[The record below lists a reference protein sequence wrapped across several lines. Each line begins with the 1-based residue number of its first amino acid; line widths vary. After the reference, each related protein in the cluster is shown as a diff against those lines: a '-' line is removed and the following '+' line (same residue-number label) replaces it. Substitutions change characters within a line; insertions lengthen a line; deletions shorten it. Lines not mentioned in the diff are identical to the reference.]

1 MSPISH
7 NSMIVSYNLTIK
19 GFQKGINTMPV
30 LKHYQEFA
38 GRHWET
44 GTIRNALAYQGVKA
58 PHTGQPTSEAL
69 LLGITGGITVGY
81 FTFEYSGYLPHL
93 ALLTRNTFSP
103 METLLERLA
112 IPQEIY
118 RTDKPQK
125 GEANLLEVLE
135 AGRPALVWADMF
147 TLPYNDLAFDQH
159 NWAMWPILVYGYE
172 NGTAYIADRSS
183 RPFQVSAET
192 LQKARSRVK
201 KDEFR
206 VVMLDAPDWNKL
218 PGAVSQAIW
227 QCISLY
233 TEAPPK
239 GARHN
244 FGLAA
249 LDHWAEML
257 TNTRNKQSWARYFP
271 PGERLWMALVGD
283 LVQPGAYGWIVR
295 EQGNSA
301 ERGMYA
307 DFLDEAAVILNKPA
321 LRESANLF
329 RESEKAWSVLAEM
342 LLPDDVPMLK
352 EAKELLD
359 RKRTAFIEQGK
370 EGLATIREANQRL
383 KALQA
388 EATANFPLSETEAA
402 DFRARLATQVTKI
415 RALESDAVNCLK
427 AAMT

>member
-1 MSPISH
+1 MPI
-7 NSMIVSYNLTIK
+7 
-19 GFQKGINTMPV
+19 
-30 LKHYQEFA
+30 LKNYQEFA

-58 PHTGQPTSEAL
+58 PHTGQPVSEAL
-69 LLGITGGITVGY
+69 LLGITGGVTVGY
-81 FTFEYSGYLPHL
+81 FTFEYTGYLPHL

-103 METLLERLA
+103 MTTLLERLA

-135 AGRPALVWADMF
+135 SGQPALVWADIF
-147 TLPYNDLAFDQH
+147 TLPYNDLPFDEQ
-159 NWAMWPILVYGYE
+159 NWAMLPILIYGYE

-183 RPFQVSAET
+183 RPFEVSAEV
-192 LQKARSRVK
+192 LQKARARVK

-206 VVMLDAPDWNKL
+206 VVMLGAPDWNKL
-218 PGAVSQAIW
+218 PGAVNQAIW

-239 GARHN
+239 GKRDN

-249 LDHWAEML
+249 LEHWASLL

-271 PGERLWMALVGD
+271 PGERMWMALVGD
-283 LVQPGAYGWIVR
+283 TTHAGAYGAIAL
-295 EQGNSA
+295 EPGNSA

-307 DFLDEAAVILNKPA
+307 DFLDEAAMILNKPT
-321 LRESANLF
+321 LREAASLF
-329 RESEKAWSVLAEM
+329 RESERAWSALAEL
-342 LLPDDVPMLK
+342 LLPDDVPLFK
-352 EAKELLD
+352 EAKSLLN
-359 RKRTAFIEQGK
+359 RKRTVFIEQGG
-370 EGLATIREANQRL
+370 EGLAAIRDINQKLR
-383 KALQA
+383 ALQA
-388 EATANFPLSETEAA
+388 AEHFPLNEPEAA
-402 DFRARLATQVTKI
+402 DFRARLAAQVNAV
-415 RALESDAVNCLK
+415 RMLESDAVNCLK